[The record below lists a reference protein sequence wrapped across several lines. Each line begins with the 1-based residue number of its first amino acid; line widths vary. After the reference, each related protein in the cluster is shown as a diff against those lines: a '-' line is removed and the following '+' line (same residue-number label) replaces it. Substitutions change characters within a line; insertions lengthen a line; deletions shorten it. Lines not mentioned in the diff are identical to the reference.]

1 MPLSGFRCLSS
12 SFYLFILGFLVIW
25 SSPES
30 VSASS
35 RSSTTQEVLF
45 PVRALQQPS
54 LLFQCTPGRFFFN
67 CLTLFCQNEWI
78 CRPPVLFTL
87 FVPSVAPR
95 NHYLTT
101 PRTAAWHSGVSAN
114 GCWLLAETLL
124 VNACD

>member
-1 MPLSGFRCLSS
+1 MPLCGFRCLS

-54 LLFQCTPGRFFFN
+54 LLFQCIPGSFFLVVSLYFVKMN
-67 CLTLFCQNEWI
+67 GFVSRLFSL
-78 CRPPVLFTL
+78 P
-87 FVPSVAPR
+87 
-95 NHYLTT
+95 YLS
-101 PRTAAWHSGVSAN
+101 PL
-114 GCWLLAETLL
+114 WLPAITI
-124 VNACD
+124 